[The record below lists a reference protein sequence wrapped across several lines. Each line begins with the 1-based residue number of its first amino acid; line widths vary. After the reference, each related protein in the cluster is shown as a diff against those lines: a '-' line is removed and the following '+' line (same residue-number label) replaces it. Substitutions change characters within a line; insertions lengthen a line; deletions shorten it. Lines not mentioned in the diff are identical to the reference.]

1 MDMQGMQ
8 ATINTS
14 TAISGEMQVDVNTG
28 LLIKKTV
35 NMAVKGNTEI
45 AGMQIP
51 QSGNTVVTVI
61 VEEIK

>member
-1 MDMQGMQ
+1 MEMQGMQ
-8 ATINTS
+8 ASINT
-14 TAISGEMQVDVNTG
+14 TTKMTGDMQVDVTTG

-35 NMAVKGNTEI
+35 NMSVKGNTEM

-51 QSGNTVVTVI
+51 QSGNTVVTVT